1 MERGDRMTKEQVG
14 KLLITIQAYYPNYNP
29 PDKKIAINAWYVMLA
44 EYPEDLVLQALRACI
59 ATNTSGFAPDVG
71 QIMSKIQ
78 TISQPQELNEM
89 EAWSLVSKALRNG
102 YYGAIEEFNKLPPL
116 VQKAVGSPDNLR
128 NWAQTDSESIENVV
142 QSNFMRT
149 YRTVVNR
156 AKEYQKMPKD
166 IQALIESTNRSS
178 YSAQIGAKNQQ
189 TIKLSL
195 EDNKSQ
201 NKPIKGVPMPK
212 EIKERIEQMKR

>member
-1 MERGDRMTKEQVG
+1 MTREETVKIIRIMVDS
-14 KLLITIQAYYPNYNP
+14 YPNYKPN
-29 PDKKIAINAWYVMLA
+29 DISETVDVWQMMLSD
-44 EYPEDLVLQALRACI
+44 YDYNLVAMALKAYI
-59 ATNTSGFAPDVG
+59 LSDTSGFAPSIG
-71 QIMSKIQ
+71 QLINKLHEVQS
-78 TISQPQELNEM
+78 PQELNEM
-89 EAWSLVSKALRNG
+89 EAWLLVGKALRNG
-102 YYGAIEEFNKLPPL
+102 TYGAVEEFNKLPPL

-156 AKEYQKMPKD
+156 AKEYRKMPKD
-166 IQALIESTNRSS
+166 IQALIESTDRSS
-178 YSAQIGAKNQQ
+178 YSAQIGSKNQQ